1 MNQSITKEWRQRVY
15 NKQSKHWIYNDHWI
29 SIEPNAIKCWVLTLE
44 KLNEHSINQRKDQER
59 DRTHLHSSQV
69 TLIDFVLVLLPR
81 YDQLGWEKHLWIKEY
96 KKQNSKLILIEHTQ
110 MNCQVVLYVE
120 DLEYLNTINNQ
131 LKYSLIEEYEGDK
144 NYLLSYYLWMLSSK
158 DLYSIMLTHSIIT
171 SH

>member
-1 MNQSITKEWRQRVY
+1 M
-15 NKQSKHWIYNDHWI
+15 
-29 SIEPNAIKCWVLTLE
+29 
-44 KLNEHSINQRKDQER
+44 
-59 DRTHLHSSQV
+59 
-69 TLIDFVLVLLPR
+69 
-81 YDQLGWEKHLWIKEY
+81 
-96 KKQNSKLILIEHTQ
+96 IEHTQ